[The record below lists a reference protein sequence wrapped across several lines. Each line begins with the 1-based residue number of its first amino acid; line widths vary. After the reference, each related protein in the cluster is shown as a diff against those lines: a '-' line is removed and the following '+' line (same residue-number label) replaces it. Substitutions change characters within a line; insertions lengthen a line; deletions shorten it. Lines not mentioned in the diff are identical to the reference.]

1 MPGLLVVGATHGAAE
16 GAVAEALVA
25 VLRRAGVEASPVAAV
40 ALGGG
45 AAIHGYAAVASPVT
59 AARHAGGEIEP
70 AGLVAAVRAAADDG
84 GALVASAGGG
94 LLAPLT
100 ARYAVRDLALELALP
115 LVLAVPAGPDA
126 VNLARLTL
134 ASARGAGLAVA
145 AVALTGWPDPPDR
158 VLLDERRLLDELA
171 GVPVVTLPAAPGARD
186 DAARGWPVAAWLD
199 TAPVAPPPGAIG
211 GPPTP
216 AAAPAPREEV
226 VLEPYDAWESRPLGD
241 PRSTP
246 RPEIMAAILE
256 IVTAEGPM
264 RATRA
269 YGLYNRA
276 AGGKKLTSIARA
288 PLSSAVY
295 WLSRDGRIE
304 LTRADDIPWQDD
316 DLVRLPD
323 APPVRARELGPRT
336 LEEVP
341 LDEIAELMRRLRAAG
356 HASDEAG
363 LKRAV
368 LTTYGLVRLTGRAD
382 EYLGLAHGLLDAP
395 GP

>member
-1 MPGLLVVGATHGAAE
+1 
-16 GAVAEALVA
+16 
-25 VLRRAGVEASPVAAV
+25 
-40 ALGGG
+40 
-45 AAIHGYAAVASPVT
+45 
-59 AARHAGGEIEP
+59 
-70 AGLVAAVRAAADDG
+70 VRAAG
-84 GALVASAGGG
+84 ENGSALVASAGGG

-115 LVLAVPAGPDA
+115 LVIAVPAGPDA

-145 AVALTGWPDPPDR
+145 AIALTGWPDPPDR

-171 GVPVVTLPAAPGARD
+171 GVPVVTLPAAPGARE
-186 DAARGWPVAAWLD
+186 DAARRWPAAAWLE
-199 TAPVAPPPGAIG
+199 TAPPATPPGAAPI
-211 GPPTP
+211 
-216 AAAPAPREEV
+216 AAAPAPREEI

-241 PRSTP
+241 PRSAP

-295 WLSRDGRIE
+295 WLSRDGRIA

-323 APPVRARELGPRT
+323 AAAVRVRELGPRT

-368 LTTYGLVRLTGRAD
+368 LSTYGLVRLTTRAD

-395 GP
+395 AA

>member
-1 MPGLLVVGATHGAAE
+1 MPGLLVVGAAHGAAE
-16 GAVAEALVA
+16 DAVAEALVA
-25 VLRRAGVEASPVAAV
+25 VLRRGGVDASPVAAV
-40 ALGGG
+40 KLGGG
-45 AAIHGYAAVASPVT
+45 AAIHGYAAVASPLT
-59 AARHAGGEIEP
+59 AARHAGGTIEP
-70 AGLVAAVRAAADDG
+70 ASLVAAVRAAGENG

-115 LVLAVPAGPDA
+115 LVIAVPAGPDA

-145 AVALTGWPDPPDR
+145 AITLTGWPDPPDR

-171 GVPVVTLPAAPGARD
+171 GVPVVTLPAAPGARE
-186 DAARGWPVAAWLD
+186 DAARRWPAAAWLE
-199 TAPVAPPPGAIG
+199 TAPPAPPPGATMG
-211 GPPTP
+211 AP
-216 AAAPAPREEV
+216 AAPPAPREEI
-226 VLEPYDAWESRPLGD
+226 VLEPYEAWESRPLGD
-241 PRSTP
+241 PRGTP

-256 IVTAEGPM
+256 IVTVEGPM

-295 WLSRDGRIE
+295 WLSRDGRIA
-304 LTRADDIPWQDD
+304 LTRAEDIPWQDD

-323 APPVRARELGPRT
+323 AAAVRVRELGPRT

-363 LKRAV
+363 LKRSV
-368 LTTYGLVRLTGRAD
+368 LTTYGLVRLTTRAD
-382 EYLGLAHGLLDAP
+382 EYLGLAYGLLEAP
-395 GP
+395 GA

>member
-1 MPGLLVVGATHGAAE
+1 VPGLLVVGAAHGAAE
-16 GAVAEALVA
+16 DAVAEALVA
-25 VLRRAGVEASPVAAV
+25 VLLRGGVDASPVAAV
-40 ALGGG
+40 KLGGG
-45 AAIHGYAAVASPVT
+45 AAIHGYAAVASPLT
-59 AARHAGGEIEP
+59 AARHAGGTIEP
-70 AGLVAAVRAAADDG
+70 ASLVAAVRAAGENG

-100 ARYAVRDLALELALP
+100 ARYAVRDLALELGLP
-115 LVLAVPAGPDA
+115 LVIAVPAGPDA

-145 AVALTGWPDPPDR
+145 AITLTGWPDPPDR

-171 GVPVVTLPAAPGARD
+171 GVPVVTLPAAPGARE
-186 DAARGWPVAAWLD
+186 DAARRWPAAAWLE
-199 TAPVAPPPGAIG
+199 TAPPAPPPGATMG
-211 GPPTP
+211 AP
-216 AAAPAPREEV
+216 AAPPAPREEI
-226 VLEPYDAWESRPLGD
+226 ASRG
-241 PRSTP
+241 TP

-256 IVTAEGPM
+256 IVTVEGPM

-295 WLSRDGRIE
+295 WLSRDGRIA
-304 LTRADDIPWQDD
+304 LTRAEDIPWQDD

-323 APPVRARELGPRT
+323 AAAVRVRELGPRT

-368 LTTYGLVRLTGRAD
+368 LTTYGLVRLTTRAD
-382 EYLGLAHGLLDAP
+382 EYLGLAYGLLEAP
-395 GP
+395 GA